1 MTTTVG
7 RVAVLRPGDWVHFDG
22 GEHQVVALAGTSVRL
37 RSADGPEQVVLGVHL
52 MASPGFAVV
61 DGEPTPTVEPF
72 GLLDSLP
79 TAVLDAAREWQQ
91 HVVEVETGLQP
102 DAEPEATPRAGYDP
116 SVTTLAQRE
125 RAKATEL
132 GVSVRTVQLRRARYA
147 QQGLWGLVDQRAVRA
162 WDVTGRVDARLVA
175 AIREVIDAETDTS
188 TGTRSRV
195 IRRAV
200 KAVEATHGPGV
211 VTLPGRSTFYKL
223 IDVLA
228 TGRHTFGSA
237 VTRRQTANR
246 PQGMFTP
253 THAARP
259 GEQVQID
266 STPID
271 VLVLLDNG
279 VPVRAD
285 LTIAV
290 DVATRT
296 ICAAVL
302 RPVGTK
308 AVDAALLLA
317 RMLVPEP
324 MRPGWSSAL
333 RMSASRL
340 PHARLLGTDARMELA
355 AARPVIVPDTIVID
369 GGKVFLSDTFTR
381 ACERLG
387 VSVQRARPRT
397 PTDKAIVEATFSSIN
412 TLLCQHVASYTGS
425 NTTLRGTDATGAWT
439 VPELQDLLDEWLLA
453 GWQPRPHDALRDPL
467 QPRRALSP
475 NEKYAALVAAAGY
488 LPLTLTG
495 EDYLELLPVEWR
507 QINAYGIRIDY
518 RTYDCVALGPWRLQH
533 SGITARRGLW
543 EVHYDPY
550 DATHVFVRTTD
561 GWITVPWTHLP
572 MVSAPFAE
580 FTWRHARRL
589 AAEAGRDDANETEVA
604 RVLDDLLTRAQAG
617 PVDKLSDRA
626 AARTRVAAAAH
637 RPPPRD
643 TDTDSGPRTAD
654 ASTED
659 GQEGPLATV
668 IPFGIFDA
676 DAEAD
681 RWS

>member
-1 MTTTVG
+1 M
-7 RVAVLRPGDWVHFDG
+7 
-22 GEHQVVALAGTSVRL
+22 
-37 RSADGPEQVVLGVHL
+37 
-52 MASPGFAVV
+52 
-61 DGEPTPTVEPF
+61 EPF
-72 GLLDSLP
+72 GLLDGLP
-79 TAVLDAAREWQQ
+79 VKVLEEAREWER
-91 HVVEVETGLQP
+91 HIMEVETGLP
-102 DAEPEATPRAGYDP
+102 PNSLPGAPPRAGFDP
-116 SVTTLAQRE
+116 ANTTIAE
-125 RAKATEL
+125 RDQAKAAEL
-132 GVSVRTVQLRRARYA
+132 GVSLRTVKARRARYA
-147 QQGLWGLVDQRAVRA
+147 RQGLWGLVDQRAVRLSEA
-162 WDVTGRVDARLVA
+162 TGRADARLVA
-175 AIREVIDAETDTS
+175 AIRQVVDAETDTS
-188 TGTRSRV
+188 TGTRSRL
-195 IRRAV
+195 IRRVV
-200 KAVEATHGPGV
+200 KAVEATYGPGV
-211 VTLPGRSTFYKL
+211 VPLPGRSTFYKV
-223 IDVLA
+223 IDAVSS
-228 TGRHTFGSA
+228 GRHTFGSA

-246 PQGMFTP
+246 PQGLFTP

-317 RMLVPEP
+317 KMLVPEP
-324 MRPGWSSAL
+324 MRPSWSAAL

-340 PHARLLGTDARMELA
+340 PHARLMDIDTRMELA

-369 GGKVFLSDTFTR
+369 GGKVFVSDTFTR

-397 PTDKAIVEATFSSIN
+397 PTDKAIVEATFGSIN
-412 TLLCQHVASYTGS
+412 ALFCQHVAAYTGS
-425 NTTLRGTDATGAWT
+425 NTTLRGLDAAGAWT
-439 VPELQDLLDEWLLA
+439 LPELQDLLDEWLLV

-467 QPRRALSP
+467 LPRRALSP
-475 NEKYAALVAAAGY
+475 NEMYAALVAAAGY
-488 LPLTLTG
+488 LPLTLSS

-518 RTYDCVALGPWRLQH
+518 RTYDCVELGPWRLQH
-533 SGITARRGLW
+533 SGVTARRGLW

-550 DATHVFVRTTD
+550 DATHVFVRTPD
-561 GWITVPWTHLP
+561 GWVTVPWTHLP

-580 FTWRHARRL
+580 FTWRHARAL
-589 AAEAGRDDANETEVA
+589 ATEQGRDDTNETEVA

-617 PVDKLSDRA
+617 PVSKLSDRI

-643 TDTDSGPRTAD
+643 GPMHDD
-654 ASTED
+654 AMPSEPGTSVDGDED
-659 GQEGPLATV
+659 GPLATE

-676 DAEAD
+676 DAEAE
-681 RWS
+681 RW